1 MWVILLTPSYLLA
14 VGWITLLQRG
24 GVMSAAGLDWPW
36 LRNLILGPFGV
47 ILALALKHIPFCY
60 LTTAPAW
67 SGIGG
72 ELEEAAR
79 AHGVSHK
86 RLTRLTLS
94 LLTPALVAAFA
105 VSLAESLSDFGVAST
120 LAAGAHFPI
129 ATYAIYQALYSNPLD
144 FPLVRSPP
152 RRAGCC
158 CLLISGIALFVQAQV
173 SRARRFSSLTGRS
186 CLTRRITL
194 PPASTFLVRLGLLAL
209 VLLTLG
215 IPLLGTVSSAFIKD
229 MSAGINFS
237 NLTLDHFVE
246 AAHQGLG
253 GPVMF
258 SAGLA
263 LTAGTVAVLLGLSL
277 AGALNRPGKLSRL
290 LDFALL
296 AAMALPGLILAAG
309 YIFAFN
315 QP

>member
-1 MWVILLTPSYLLA
+1 
-14 VGWITLLQRG
+14 
-24 GVMSAAGLDWPW
+24 MS
-36 LRNLILGPFGV
+36 
-47 ILALALKHIPFCY
+47 K
-60 LTTAPAW
+60 
-67 SGIGG
+67 
-72 ELEEAAR
+72 
-79 AHGVSHK
+79 
-86 RLTRLTLS
+86 
-94 LLTPALVAAFA
+94 
-105 VSLAESLSDFGVAST
+105 
-120 LAAGAHFPI
+120 
-129 ATYAIYQALYSNPLD
+129 
-144 FPLVRSPP
+144 
-152 RRAGCC
+152 
-158 CLLISGIALFVQAQV
+158 
-173 SRARRFSSLTGRS
+173 RARRFSSLTGRS

-309 YIFAFN
+309 YIFVLTSPSCRCTARFGSWARLTRRGACPPLAACYSA
-315 QP
+315 Q

>member
-1 MWVILLTPSYLLA
+1 MFLIVGVLLIYPLVSFMLLSFVPNLFGQEGAGIQAFSWALSGYSLRALMNSCIVALSSALLSVGLGAGLSWLSQRTTLKEGRWLEGLMWVILLTPSYLLA

-24 GVMSAAGLDWPW
+24 GVMSAASLDWPW

-47 ILALALKHIPFCY
+47 ILVLALKHIPFCY

-79 AHGVSHK
+79 VHGVSHK

-144 FPLVRSPP
+144 FRSPP

-158 CLLISGIALFVQAQV
+158 C
-173 SRARRFSSLTGRS
+173 
-186 CLTRRITL
+186 
-194 PPASTFLVRLGLLAL
+194 
-209 VLLTLG
+209 
-215 IPLLGTVSSAFIKD
+215 
-229 MSAGINFS
+229 
-237 NLTLDHFVE
+237 
-246 AAHQGLG
+246 
-253 GPVMF
+253 
-258 SAGLA
+258 
-263 LTAGTVAVLLGLSL
+263 
-277 AGALNRPGKLSRL
+277 
-290 LDFALL
+290 
-296 AAMALPGLILAAG
+296 
-309 YIFAFN
+309 
-315 QP
+315 